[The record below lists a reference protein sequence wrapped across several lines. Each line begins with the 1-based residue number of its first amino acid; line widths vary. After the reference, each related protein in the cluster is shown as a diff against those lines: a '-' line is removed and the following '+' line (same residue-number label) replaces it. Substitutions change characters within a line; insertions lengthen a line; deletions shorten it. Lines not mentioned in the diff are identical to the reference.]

1 MNPESDEGNIEYKI
15 SLLEKSEE
23 RLNQLATQMRYRLN
37 QVEGEGE
44 EGECKYKLGVAD
56 NGNIIGITKDEFNET
71 IKNINT
77 IADKN
82 NYLVKLISEVSISD
96 SKKVYE
102 LLIREKNDNKYID
115 IKVAIAGNVNAGKS
129 SLLGRLTTGKND
141 NGRGLSR
148 SSIFNYSHE
157 LKTGRTSSIAHHIL
171 GFNSK
176 GEIVNNQGIMKSSW
190 NDIVQKSFK
199 IISFIDL
206 AGHEKY
212 LKTTITGLTSC
223 FPDFSIIIV
232 AANDGIQPITK
243 EHIFLC
249 VILKIPFIIVI
260 SKIDMCVDRKNILE
274 DTIKSI
280 NKFLKYPGIRRLSMN
295 IKNEEDII
303 IGAKNIYN
311 ESIVPIFYISN
322 VTGEGIDKLSSFFNI
337 VGKKPNTDDIKKND
351 DNIVEF
357 HIDTVFNVY
366 GFGKVLGGYLI
377 NGTVKIG
384 DKLFLGPSYGE
395 YEPVVIKSI
404 YCKKIPLQTISY
416 GSYVCLGIKKFDKII
431 KKGNVIISS
440 NTEKLNVKKF
450 IAKIDILK
458 THSTTVKVG
467 YEPTLHAYSIRQVAK
482 ILNIKDK
489 KNNRNT
495 FIDDNILRN
504 ADSAIVEFEF
514 KYKPEYL
521 KVGTRFVLCEGKCKI
536 VGEVISN

>member
-1 MNPESDEGNIEYKI
+1 MNPESESGNIEYKI
-15 SLLEKSEE
+15 NLLDKSEE
-23 RLNQLATQMRYRLN
+23 RLNELTTQMRYRCN
-37 QVEGEGE
+37 EGEGE
-44 EGECKYKLGVAD
+44 CIYNLGVMD
-56 NGNIIGITKDEFNET
+56 DGNMVGITNKEYKET
-71 IKNINT
+71 IENINT

-82 NYLVKLISEVSISD
+82 DYLVKLLSEVRISD
-96 SKKVYE
+96 TKKVYE
-102 LLIREKNDNKYID
+102 VLIREKNDNKYID

-129 SLLGRLTTGKND
+129 TLLGTLTTGEKD

-176 GEIVNNQGIMKSSW
+176 GEIVNNQGIIKSSW

-212 LKTTITGLTSC
+212 LKTTITGLSSS
-223 FPDFSIIIV
+223 FSDFCIIIV
-232 AANDGIQPITK
+232 AANDGMQPITK

-260 SKIDMCVDRKNILE
+260 SKIDICVDRKNILD
-274 DTIKSI
+274 DTIKGI
-280 NKFLKYPGIRRLSMN
+280 NKFLKYPGIRKISIN
-295 IKNEEDII
+295 IKNEEDVILA
-303 IGAKNIYN
+303 AKNIYN

-322 VTGEGIDKLSSFFNI
+322 VTREGVDKLSSFFNI
-337 VGKKPNTDDIKKND
+337 IGKRPNMYNIKEDDD
-351 DNIVEF
+351 DNNSVEF
-357 HIDTVFNVY
+357 HIDNVFNVS
-366 GFGKVLGGYLI
+366 GFGKVVGGYLI
-377 NGTVKIG
+377 KGIVKIG
-384 DKLFLGPSYGE
+384 DKLILGPGYGE
-395 YEPVVIKSI
+395 YETVNIKSI
-404 YCKKIPLQTISY
+404 YCKKIPLQVVSH

-440 NTEKLNVKKF
+440 NLKKLNVKKF
-450 IAKIDILK
+450 FAKVDILK
-458 THSTTVKVG
+458 THSTTVKIG

-482 ILNIKDK
+482 ILDIKDK
-489 KNNRNT
+489 KNNRNAL
-495 FIDDNILRN
+495 IDDNILRN

>member
-1 MNPESDEGNIEYKI
+1 MNPESQEGNIEYKI
-15 SLLEKSEE
+15 NLLKKSEE
-23 RLNQLATQMRYRLN
+23 RLNELTTQMRYRCN
-37 QVEGEGE
+37 QGD
-44 EGECKYKLGVAD
+44 GECIYNLGVTD
-56 NGNIIGITKDEFNET
+56 DGNMVGITNSEYTET
-71 IKNINT
+71 IENINK

-82 NYLVKLISEVSISD
+82 DYLVKLLSEVNISD
-96 SKKVYE
+96 TKKVYE
-102 LLIREKNDNKYID
+102 VLIREKNDNKYID

-129 SLLGRLTTGKND
+129 SLLGTLTTGEND

-176 GEIVNNQGIMKSSW
+176 GEIVNNQGIMKLSW

-212 LKTTITGLTSC
+212 LKTTITGLSSC
-223 FPDFSIIIV
+223 FPDFCVIIV
-232 AANDGIQPITK
+232 AANDGMQPITK

-260 SKIDMCVDRKNILE
+260 SKIDICIDRKNILD

-280 NKFLKYPGIRRLSMN
+280 NKFLKYPGIRRISIN
-295 IKNEEDII
+295 IKNEEDVIL
-303 IGAKNIYN
+303 ASKNIYN

-322 VTGEGIDKLSSFFNI
+322 VTREGIDKLSSFFNI
-337 VGKKPNTDDIKKND
+337 IGKRPNIHSIKED
-351 DNIVEF
+351 DNTVEF
-357 HIDTVFNVY
+357 HIDSIFNVV
-366 GFGKVLGGYLI
+366 GFGKVVGGYLI
-377 NGTVKIG
+377 KGTIKVG
-384 DKLFLGPSYGE
+384 DKLLLGPGYGE
-395 YEPVVIKSI
+395 YETVNIKSI
-404 YCKKIPLQTISY
+404 YCKKIPLQVVSY

-440 NTEKLNVKKF
+440 NAKKLSVKKF
-450 IAKIDILK
+450 FAKVDVLK
-458 THSTTVKVG
+458 THSTTVKIG

-482 ILNIKDK
+482 ILDIKDK
-489 KNNRNT
+489 KNNRNAL
-495 FIDDNILRN
+495 IDDNILRN
-504 ADSAIVEFEF
+504 ADSAIIEFEF

>member
-1 MNPESDEGNIEYKI
+1 MDPELEEGNIEYKI
-15 SLLEKSEE
+15 SLLQKTED
-23 RLNQLATQMRYRLN
+23 RLNQLVTQMRYRCN
-37 QVEGEGE
+37 QGEGE
-44 EGECKYKLGVAD
+44 CIYNLGVTD
-56 NGNIIGITKDEFNET
+56 DGNMVGITNDEYIET
-71 IKNINT
+71 IQNINT

-82 NYLVKLISEVSISD
+82 DYLVKLLSEVTISD
-96 SKKVYE
+96 NKKVYE
-102 LLIREKNDNKYID
+102 VLIREKNDNKYIE
-115 IKVAIAGNVNAGKS
+115 IKVAIAGNANVGKS
-129 SLLGRLTTGKND
+129 SLLGTLTTGEKD
-141 NGRGLSR
+141 NGRGLAR

-176 GEIVNNQGIMKSSW
+176 GEIVNNQGIIKSSW

-212 LKTTITGLTSC
+212 LKTTLTGLSSC
-223 FPDFSIIIV
+223 FPDFCIIIV
-232 AANDGIQPITK
+232 SANDGIQPMTK

-249 VILKIPFIIVI
+249 VILKIPFIIII

-280 NKFLKYPGIRRLSMN
+280 NKFLRYPGIRRISMN

-337 VGKKPNTDDIKKND
+337 IGKKPNTNNIKEDDTC
-351 DNIVEF
+351 VEF
-357 HIDTVFNVY
+357 HIDNVFNVY
-366 GFGKVLGGYLI
+366 GFGKVVGGYLI
-377 NGTVKIG
+377 NGTIKIG
-384 DKLFLGPSYGE
+384 DKLFLGPAYGE
-395 YEPVVIKSI
+395 YEPVIIKSI
-404 YCKKIPLQTISY
+404 YCKKISLQIVSS

-431 KKGNVIISS
+431 KKGNVIISY
-440 NTEKLNVKKF
+440 NVEKLNVKKF
-450 IAKIDILK
+450 FAKVDVLK

-482 ILNIKDK
+482 ILQIKDK

-495 FIDDNILRN
+495 LIDDNILRN

-521 KVGTRFVLCEGKCKI
+521 KIGTRFVLCEGKCKI